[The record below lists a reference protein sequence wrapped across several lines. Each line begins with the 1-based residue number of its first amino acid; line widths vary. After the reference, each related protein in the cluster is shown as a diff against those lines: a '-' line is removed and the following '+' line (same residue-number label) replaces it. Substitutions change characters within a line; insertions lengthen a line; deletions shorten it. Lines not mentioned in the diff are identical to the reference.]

1 MGEGCS
7 AIEVWAFEVSTGI
20 SKARVNGGSQPHSR
34 PNAARASPVTR
45 QMRQSGM
52 TVAPIFS

>member
-1 MGEGCS
+1 M
-7 AIEVWAFEVSTGI
+7 I
-20 SKARVNGGSQPHSR
+20 RVNSAFAGFTIFVDHPRNPCSV
-34 PNAARASPVTR
+34 SPVTR